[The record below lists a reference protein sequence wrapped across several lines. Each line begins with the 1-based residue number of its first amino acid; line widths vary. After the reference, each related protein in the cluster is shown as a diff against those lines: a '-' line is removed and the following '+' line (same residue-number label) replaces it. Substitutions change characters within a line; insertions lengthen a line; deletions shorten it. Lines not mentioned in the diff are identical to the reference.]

1 MAERRII
8 QEEDIERLM
17 RNAPDYILDS
27 SDEVKDLWVASEWA
41 KELRDL
47 APERYYEVTL
57 NEGQPNERY
66 VEIDFQQTVNPG
78 TVIKTY
84 GGNLTEVQR
93 VNAKRLHYLKL
104 DRAYQQAVLAL
115 NKALG
120 IRSRKPRNIVDY
132 TGTILELLGKFYTIQ
147 DTAKVMAKEYRIKI
161 PEEELKKFY
170 VENRDLIT
178 RRRAEYVLQNKDF
191 RIATETGRL
200 EVLNNM
206 LVEVELKN
214 KQAGGSNVDYCNLII
229 KILEQAR
236 KEIKGNELKM
246 TVDGKIDINASLHA
260 SNNVM
265 EIMRSLS
272 VNSIVIGLTAAKAG
286 LNPAVLIGQLANSW
300 YGKFNGFN
308 GNIMDGEAVQLPSA
322 LIRQYDWGQLEEAS
336 KKFIDEFVPIGE
348 VVDEQSQEANDEAE
362 EKRKDLLLRLKAI
375 KTAKAK
381 EDARSNPV
389 VGDTAQT
396 HQLDEGILFG
406 PEDQTEDPKGDF
418 AIDYALNKKYP
429 QKRGMRVKGAIGESI
444 ARHKANKEEGVES
457 PMRLE
462 AEAKR
467 KREARAKRRAAKKRE
482 QEEGSGN
489 DTE

>member
-1 MAERRII
+1 MAKVI

-17 RNAPDYILDS
+17 RSAPDYILDA
-27 SDEVKDLWVASEWA
+27 SDEIKDLWVASEWA

-47 APERYYEVTL
+47 APERFYEVTL
-57 NEGQPNERY
+57 NEGAERERF
-66 VEIDFQQTVNPG
+66 VQIDFQQVVNPG

-84 GGNLTEVQR
+84 GGSPTDVR
-93 VNAKRLHYLKL
+93 TVNAKRLHYLKL
-104 DRAYQQAVLAL
+104 DRAYQRTVLEL

-120 IRSRKPRNIVDY
+120 IRSHKPRNIVDY

-147 DTAKVMAKEYRIKI
+147 DTAKVMAKEYRIKV

-170 VENRDLIT
+170 VENRDIIT

-260 SNNVM
+260 SDNVM
-265 EIMRSLS
+265 SIMKTLS

-322 LIRQYDWGQLEEAS
+322 LIKQYDWSQLEADS
-336 KKFIDEFVPIGE
+336 QKFIGEFAPIAE
-348 VVDEQSQEANDEAE
+348 IIDEQDPEGNEEAE
-362 EKRKDLLLRLKAI
+362 GKRRDLLLRLKEI
-375 KTAKAK
+375 KTSKAK
-381 EDARSNPV
+381 ETDRSNPV
-389 VGDTAQT
+389 VGDTAPT
-396 HQLDEGILFG
+396 TMLDEGVFA
-406 PEDQTEDPKGDF
+406 PQDQDKEPKGEF
-418 AIDYALNKKYP
+418 AIDYALNKKFP

-444 ARHKANKEEGVES
+444 ARHKANKEEGVKS
-457 PMRLE
+457 PTKLE
-462 AEAKR
+462 AEARR
-467 KREARAKRRAAKKRE
+467 KREARAKRRAAKKAA
-482 QEEGSGN
+482 EEASPK
-489 DTE
+489 DEE

>member
-1 MAERRII
+1 MAKVI

-17 RNAPDYILDS
+17 RSAPDYILDA
-27 SDEVKDLWVASEWA
+27 SDEIKDLWVASEWA

-47 APERYYEVTL
+47 APERFYEVTL
-57 NEGQPNERY
+57 NEGTERERF
-66 VEIDFQQTVNPG
+66 VQIDFQQVVNPG

-84 GGNLTEVQR
+84 GGSPTDVR
-93 VNAKRLHYLKL
+93 TVNAKRLHYLKL
-104 DRAYQQAVLAL
+104 DRAYQRTVLEL

-120 IRSRKPRNIVDY
+120 IRSHKPRNIVDY

-147 DTAKVMAKEYRIKI
+147 DTAKVMAKEYRIKV

-170 VENRDLIT
+170 VENRDIIT

-260 SNNVM
+260 SDNVM
-265 EIMRSLS
+265 SIMKTLS

-322 LIRQYDWGQLEEAS
+322 LIKQYDWGQLEADS
-336 KKFIDEFVPIGE
+336 QKFIGEFAPIAE
-348 VVDEQSQEANDEAE
+348 IIDEQDPEGNEEAE
-362 EKRKDLLLRLKAI
+362 GKRRDLLLRLKEI

-381 EDARSNPV
+381 ETDRSNPV
-389 VGDTAQT
+389 VGDTAPT
-396 HQLDEGILFG
+396 TMLDEGVFA
-406 PEDQTEDPKGDF
+406 PQDQDKEPKGEF
-418 AIDYALNKKYP
+418 AIDYALNKKFP

-444 ARHKANKEEGVES
+444 ARHKANKEEGVKS
-457 PMRLE
+457 PTKLE
-462 AEAKR
+462 AEARR
-467 KREARAKRRAAKKRE
+467 KREARAKRRAAKKAA
-482 QEEGSGN
+482 EEASPK
-489 DTE
+489 DEE

>member
-1 MAERRII
+1 MAKII

-17 RNAPDYILDS
+17 RSAPDYILDA
-27 SDEVKDLWVASEWA
+27 SDEIKDLWVAAEWA

-47 APERYYEVTL
+47 APERFYEVTL
-57 NEGQPNERY
+57 NEGTERERP
-66 VEIDFQQTVNPG
+66 VQIDFQQVVNPG

-84 GGNLTEVQR
+84 GGSPTDVR
-93 VNAKRLHYLKL
+93 MVNAKRLHYLKL
-104 DRAYQQAVLAL
+104 DRAYQRAVLEL

-260 SNNVM
+260 SDNVM
-265 EIMRSLS
+265 SIMKALS

-322 LIRQYDWGQLEEAS
+322 LIKQYDWGQLETES
-336 KKFIDEFVPIGE
+336 KKFIDEFAPIGE
-348 VVDEQSQEANDEAE
+348 IIDEQSQEANDGAE
-362 EKRKDLLLRLKAI
+362 EKRRDLLLRLKEI

-381 EDARSNPV
+381 ETDRSNPV
-389 VGDTAQT
+389 VGDTAPT
-396 HQLDEGILFG
+396 HMLDEGIFA
-406 PEDQTEDPKGDF
+406 PEDQEAEPKGEF

-429 QKRGMRVKGAIGESI
+429 QKHGMRVKGAIGESI
-444 ARHKANKEEGVES
+444 ARHKANKEEGVKS
-457 PMRLE
+457 PTKLE
-462 AEAKR
+462 AEARR
-467 KREARAKRRAAKKRE
+467 KREARAKRRAAKKA
-482 QEEGSGN
+482 EEEASADN
-489 DTE
+489 EE

>member
-1 MAERRII
+1 MAKVI

-17 RNAPDYILDS
+17 RAAPDYILDAT
-27 SDEVKDLWVASEWA
+27 DEIKDLWVASEWA

-47 APERYYEVTL
+47 APERFYEVVL
-57 NEGQPNERY
+57 NEGTDRERP
-66 VEIDFQQTVNPG
+66 VEIDFQQVVNPG

-84 GGNLTEVQR
+84 GGSLTDVR
-93 VNAKRLHYLKL
+93 AVNAKRLHYLKL
-104 DRAYQQAVLAL
+104 DRAYQRTVLEL

-120 IRSRKPRNIVDY
+120 IRSHKPRNIVDY
-132 TGTILELLGKFYTIQ
+132 TGTILELFGKFYTVQ

-170 VENRDLIT
+170 IENRDIIT

-191 RIATETGRL
+191 RVATETGRL

-206 LVEVELKN
+206 LVEIEIKN

-260 SNNVM
+260 SENVM
-265 EIMRSLS
+265 SIMKALS

-286 LNPAVLIGQLANSW
+286 LNPAVLIGQLAHSW

-308 GNIMDGEAVQLPSA
+308 GNIMDAEAVQLPSA
-322 LIRQYDWGQLEEAS
+322 LIRQYDWGHLEEAS
-336 KKFIDEFVPIGE
+336 KRFIDEFEPITEIVEASSEE
-348 VVDEQSQEANDEAE
+348 VVEEAE
-362 EKRKDLLLRLKAI
+362 DRRKELLLRLKAV
-375 KTAKAK
+375 KTARAK

-389 VGDTAQT
+389 VGSASPD
-396 HQLDEGILFG
+396 QLDDGHLG
-406 PEDQTEDPKGDF
+406 PLDQEKEPRGEF
-418 AIDYALNKKYP
+418 AIDYSLNKFYSQP
-429 QKRGMRVKGAIGESI
+429 HGMRIKGAIGESI
-444 ARHKANKEEGVES
+444 ARHKANKVEGVKS
-457 PMRLE
+457 PTKVA
-462 AEAKR
+462 AEARR
-467 KREARAKRRAAKKRE
+467 KREARRRRAAEKKR
-482 QEEGSGN
+482 QEELQAKEEEN
-489 DTE
+489 

>member
-1 MAERRII
+1 MAKII

-17 RNAPDYILDS
+17 RSAPDYILDA
-27 SDEVKDLWVASEWA
+27 SDEIKDLWVAAEWA

-47 APERYYEVTL
+47 APERFYEVTL
-57 NEGQPNERY
+57 NEGTERERP
-66 VEIDFQQTVNPG
+66 VQIDFQQVVNPG

-84 GGNLTEVQR
+84 GGSTTDVR
-93 VNAKRLHYLKL
+93 MVNAKRLHYLKL
-104 DRAYQQAVLAL
+104 DRAYQRAVLEL

-161 PEEELKKFY
+161 PEEELRKFY

-260 SNNVM
+260 SDNVM
-265 EIMRSLS
+265 SIMKSLS

-322 LIRQYDWGQLEEAS
+322 LIKQYDWGQLEADS
-336 KKFIDEFVPIGE
+336 QKFIGEFAPIAE
-348 VVDEQSQEANDEAE
+348 IIDEQDPEGNEEAE
-362 EKRKDLLLRLKAI
+362 GKRRDLLLRLKEI

-381 EDARSNPV
+381 EADRSNPV
-389 VGDTAQT
+389 VGDTAPT
-396 HQLDEGILFG
+396 TMLDEGVFA
-406 PEDQTEDPKGDF
+406 PQDQDKEPKGEF
-418 AIDYALNKKYP
+418 AIDYALNKKFP

-444 ARHKANKEEGVES
+444 ARHKANKEEGVKS
-457 PMRLE
+457 PTKLE
-462 AEAKR
+462 AEARR
-467 KREARAKRRAAKKRE
+467 KREARAKRRAAKKA
-482 QEEGSGN
+482 EEEASPK
-489 DTE
+489 DEE

>member
-1 MAERRII
+1 MAKVI

-17 RNAPDYILDS
+17 REAPDYILDA
-27 SDEVKDLWVASEWA
+27 SDEIKDLWVASAWA

-47 APERYYEVTL
+47 APERFYEVTL
-57 NEGQPNERY
+57 NEGTEKERF
-66 VEIDFQQTVNPG
+66 VQIDFQQVVNPG

-84 GGNLTEVQR
+84 GGDTTDVR
-93 VNAKRLHYLKL
+93 TVNAKRLHYLKL
-104 DRAYQQAVLAL
+104 DRAYQRTVLEL

-120 IRSRKPRNIVDY
+120 IRSHKPRNIVDY

-147 DTAKVMAKEYRIKI
+147 DTAKVMAKEYRIKV

-170 VENRDLIT
+170 VENRDIIT

-260 SNNVM
+260 SDNVM
-265 EIMRSLS
+265 SIMKTLS

-322 LIRQYDWGQLEEAS
+322 LIKQYDWGQLEAES
-336 KKFIDEFVPIGE
+336 KKFIGEFSPIGDII
-348 VVDEQSQEANDEAE
+348 DEQNPEGNEEAE
-362 EKRKDLLLRLKAI
+362 GKRKDLLLRLKEI
-375 KTAKAK
+375 KMAKAK
-381 EDARSNPV
+381 ETERSNPV
-389 VGDTAQT
+389 VGDTAPT
-396 HQLDEGILFG
+396 TMLDEGVFA
-406 PEDQTEDPKGDF
+406 PQDQDKEPKGEF
-418 AIDYALNKKYP
+418 AIDYTLNKKYP

-444 ARHKANKEEGVES
+444 ARHKANKEEGVQS
-457 PMRLE
+457 PTKLE
-462 AEAKR
+462 AEARR
-467 KREARAKRRAAKKRE
+467 KREARAKRRAAKKAKE
-482 QEEGSGN
+482 KASLKDEE
-489 DTE
+489 